1 MSAASELEK
10 IAREV
15 AVCTRCDLCR
25 TRTNT
30 VPGEGSPTARV
41 LFIGEAPGFHEDQ
54 QGRPFV
60 GQSGQLLN
68 KLLEAVNLPREQ
80 VYIANVVK
88 CHPPQN
94 LDPTPAQIAACKPYL
109 DRQIAAINPRL
120 IITLGRFSMARYWP
134 GLRISQIHGQ
144 VKQADGRLY
153 LPMFHPAAALRD
165 RERTL
170 PMFKADGFKIPA
182 LLEKAEE
189 ISRNEI
195 WGYPAE
201 AEPIPAPELA
211 PPLALAETPA
221 PFNPAASPVAPPAK
235 VENPPE
241 PETGQ
246 HSATSVPS
254 EDALPD
260 RAAVTPAQETAPTP
274 EKGVVKVKGKPR
286 VTPAASELSGEVL
299 PGLAPLDGEIAPGL
313 ALSEVGPGRHRPT
326 NPKTPADPAKP
337 RKKRPAAPGEQ
348 LSMF

>member
-15 AVCTRCDLCR
+15 AVCTKCDLCR
-25 TRTNT
+25 TRANT

-68 KLLEAVNLPREQ
+68 KLLEAVKLPRDQ
-80 VYIANVVK
+80 VFIANVVK

-94 LDPTPAQIAACKPYL
+94 LDPTPAQMAACKPYL

-134 GLRISQIHGQ
+134 GQRISQIHGQ
-144 VKQADGRLY
+144 PKEADGRLY

-170 PMFKADGFKIPA
+170 PMFKKDGFKIPA
-182 LLEKAEE
+182 LLEKAAE
-189 ISRNEI
+189 IARNEL
-195 WGYPAE
+195 WGYPAQ
-201 AEPIPAPELA
+201 AESGPEVP

-221 PFNPAASPVAPPAK
+221 SFQPPASP
-235 VENPPE
+235 ESTPE
-241 PETGQ
+241 PASGHLRVT
-246 HSATSVPS
+246 AAPS
-254 EDALPD
+254 EVALAERPVVVPAPEAAALPETVEGKEK
-260 RAAVTPAQETAPTP
+260 AKPEVKPASP
-274 EKGVVKVKGKPR
+274 ERSAG
-286 VTPAASELSGEVL
+286 VL
-299 PGLAPLDGEIAPGL
+299 PGLAAPDLEIAPGL
-313 ALSEVGPGRHRPT
+313 ALADATQGRTRQPA
-326 NPKTPADPAKP
+326 PKNPAKP